1 MIRCWEA
8 MSSLGILRSTPLFC
22 VAAERGVA
30 PQWSVRVQISP
41 IFQHGNFESCTRYR
55 IDIYVS
61 PLDSFRRIF
70 VLPRSLVFLFEHLD
84 LDSFI
89 KDDIVFLTSHLH
101 QTGPHSYPTATPADA
116 AYLGELIQTDHTTP
130 SPPRGRPDTHTPS
143 PATQHIHL
151 DTPSSG
157 ICISSPPWFRS
168 LDTGLFPIAAPET
181 SLASSSLSHTPARRR
196 CCSRPVQDG
205 CRSRGCCRAKTCRR

>member
-89 KDDIVFLTSHLH
+89 KDDIVFKRPIYTKRVH
-101 QTGPHSYPTATPADA
+101 TAT
-116 AYLGELIQTDHTTP
+116 
-130 SPPRGRPDTHTPS
+130 RPLHRL
-143 PATQHIHL
+143 TQPTL
-151 DTPSSG
+151 
-157 ICISSPPWFRS
+157 
-168 LDTGLFPIAAPET
+168 EN
-181 SLASSSLSHTPARRR
+181 
-196 CCSRPVQDG
+196 
-205 CRSRGCCRAKTCRR
+205 